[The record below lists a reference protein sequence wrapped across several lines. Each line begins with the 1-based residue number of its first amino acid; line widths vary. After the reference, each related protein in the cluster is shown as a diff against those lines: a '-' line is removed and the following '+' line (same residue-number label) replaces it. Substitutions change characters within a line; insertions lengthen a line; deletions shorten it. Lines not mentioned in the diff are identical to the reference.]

1 MIHTGL
7 DLPPLFSGPST
18 RMSFM
23 ANHVAVTMNLLGI
36 SLALTILFC
45 PSLVHGWG
53 SMRNSGHQNRVTSFD
68 RAALIP
74 RSARPRSNAAF
85 SFLQSD
91 AEEEDDDEEDDG
103 DKTKGHK
110 KAEHDGHKHAA
121 KHHGHHEHH
130 EEPAVQPIVAIATP
144 VPQGGGTQQKPA
156 EDPTEEK
163 FLEKLPAADKEALL
177 HGMIDPSVHFPLLLH
192 MAWKQ
197 TLRAIKHLRKAT
209 SLMDTTR
216 GHMDGIPRD
225 EKKVPSVSAVVTVDV
240 SGKAISIA
248 EVNKKLRDVLT
259 EAQTVE
265 AYLSSARSQI
275 NTQLSKIIPPVN
287 PQHAAGAPAH

>member
-18 RMSFM
+18 RMSLM

-36 SLALTILFC
+36 SLALTILFF

-53 SMRNSGHQNRVTSFD
+53 SMRNSDNQNRVMSFD
-68 RAALIP
+68 RAPLTP
-74 RSARPRSNAAF
+74 RSLRPRSNAAF

-91 AEEEDDDEEDDG
+91 AEEDDDEEDDG
-103 DKTKGHK
+103 DKKKGHK
-110 KAEHDGHKHAA
+110 KAEHEGHKHAA
-121 KHHGHHEHH
+121 KHH
-130 EEPAVQPIVAIATP
+130 EEPSVQPIVAIATP
-144 VPQGGGTQQKPA
+144 VPQAGGAQQKPP

-209 SLMDTTR
+209 SLLDTTR

-225 EKKVPSVSAVVTVDV
+225 EKKVPSVSAAVTVDV
-240 SGKAISIA
+240 SGKTISIA

-275 NTQLSKIIPPVN
+275 NTQLAKIIPPVK
-287 PQHAAGAPAH
+287 PQQPAGAPAH